1 MVEESFLLNMFE
13 AGNGDSFLI
22 KCLGEYK
29 TNILI
34 DFGYINTYK
43 NHMEKHLKDM
53 SNNGEKLDLVV
64 VTHYDKDHISGGLKF
79 FNDNGHSTH
88 PHIIKVSE
96 VWHNSYRH
104 LNIGN
109 TDIKLTE
116 AERKYISNHSTFSL
130 NERFKGTNDAS
141 ARQGSALAANLHK
154 LGYNW
159 NGSFKNQAAMYYE
172 NNMVT
177 LNEEVEILVLSPTH
191 KELNNLEKIWR
202 KELRNKFP
210 TIDLNKDRLFDDAVE
225 CITLMNKAPNIT
237 SEKDAT
243 ASLRLEKLAK
253 GLFPEDIDPV
263 NGSSICCILKF
274 REKKLLMLGD
284 ALPSTIESQIRRI
297 YKSADFPIIFD
308 GIKISHHGSINNT
321 SDNLL
326 EIMDSKNYFISTN
339 GMGYGH
345 PDIET
350 IAKIIIRE
358 NIGFTRNIYFSH
370 KFAQF
375 DYFNNEEWKQKYN
388 YELYYKES
396 SKDMISIPL

>member
-1 MVEESFLLNMFE
+1 MVEESFILNMFE

-22 KCLGEYK
+22 KCLGENN

-43 NHMEKHLKDM
+43 NYIEKHLIDM
-53 SNNGEKLDLVV
+53 RNNGEKLDLVV
-64 VTHYDKDHISGGLKF
+64 VTHYDKDHISGGLRF
-79 FNDNGHSTH
+79 FNDNGLSAH

-104 LNIGN
+104 LNISE

-116 AERKYISNHSTFSL
+116 EERKYISDHSTVSL

-141 ARQGSALAANLHK
+141 ARQGSTLAANLHK

-159 NGSFKNQAAMYYE
+159 NGHFRNQAAMYYE
-172 NNMVT
+172 NNIVT

-202 KELRNKFP
+202 KELRKKFP
-210 TIDLNKDRLFDDAVE
+210 TIDLNNDRLFDDAVE
-225 CITLMNKAPNIT
+225 CITLMNKPPNIT
-237 SEKDAT
+237 IEKDAT
-243 ASLRLEKLAK
+243 ASLKLEKLAK
-253 GLFPEDIDPV
+253 GVFPEDIDAV

-274 REKKLLMLGD
+274 RGKKLLMLGD
-284 ALPSTIESQIRRI
+284 AFPSTIESQIRRI
-297 YKSADFPIIFD
+297 YKSTDFPIIFD
-308 GIKISHHGSINNT
+308 GIKISHHGSVKNT

-326 EIMDSKNYFISTN
+326 EIIDSKNYFISTN

-350 IAKIIIRE
+350 IAKIITKKT
-358 NIGFTRNIYFSH
+358 IGFTRNIYFTH
-370 KFAQF
+370 KFPQF